1 MIDNKILKRFEKIA
15 LLRCL
20 KVYLPGVVKGVEN
33 DADVRVVEVFVL
45 VDNVAVDDVVLVERL
60 VEEAVDDEIDVD
72 AAVLVCD
79 LTVVDG
85 VGFEVVEEIGCD
97 LVVVDELDCD

>member
-1 MIDNKILKRFEKIA
+1 MTDNKILKRFEKNIA

-20 KVYLPGVVKGVEN
+20 KVYLPGVVEEVEK

-60 VEEAVDDEIDVD
+60 VEEAV
-72 AAVLVCD
+72 LVCD

-85 VGFEVVEEIGCD
+85 VDFEVVEEIDCD